1 MVDLQLVKANG
12 WATVVTDV
20 VKEITDHDPLFVDHF
35 LELNKAV
42 FAFEKKKKR
51 KEKKRKE
58 KKARDFIGT
67 TKKKRGLNLTRSLLK

>member
-20 VKEITDHDPLFVDHF
+20 VKETTGRDPLSVDHF

-42 FAFEKKKKR
+42 FA
-51 KEKKRKE
+51 
-58 KKARDFIGT
+58 
-67 TKKKRGLNLTRSLLK
+67 